1 MAPAPTRPT
10 AEIAAL
16 RRLAAVYRR
25 LLLLAVPAALA
36 GCQDAG
42 DSLGPAAADAVQ
54 PVELAALSTPRLAFT
69 SARSGGGDIYLTD
82 ASGAPA
88 TRLTTSSAYER
99 APAWSW
105 DNKRIALVRPRKDNS
120 DVLHDDIY
128 IINADGTGG
137 HWARPYAST
146 WLVTSPSWSPD
157 GKRMVVVVGI
167 GGNGYLGYLD
177 VATGSVALIGG
188 GILGSDPSFD
198 PTGKKIVYV
207 TYASSLDQINADGTG
222 HKVLLTGSGL
232 GHPTFSPDGKRIAF
246 NRQVNYDQE
255 LYVKNV
261 ADGTVKRLT
270 TSTGADMWPTWS
282 PDGGKIAFSSFRSGK
297 WQIWIMPS
305 TGGSATRITHTSTT
319 EQMAAFSH

>member
-36 GCQDAG
+36 GCQDPG
-42 DSLGPAAADAVQ
+42 DSLGPGADEAVQ

-137 HWARPYAST
+137 HWARPYASS
-146 WLVTSPSWSPD
+146 WLIISPSWSPD
-157 GKRMVVVVGI
+157 GKRIAVVVGI
-167 GGNGYLGYLD
+167 DGNGYLGYID
-177 VATGSVALIGG
+177 VATGSVAPLGG
-188 GILGSDPSFD
+188 GIRGSDPSYD

-207 TYASSLDQINADGTG
+207 TLASSLDQINADGTG
-222 HKVLLTGSGL
+222 HKVLATGSGL

-255 LYVKNV
+255 IYVKNV
-261 ADGTVKRLT
+261 ADGSVKRLT